1 MNISKLL
8 ILPLLALSSVACAD
22 YGILTVF
29 SEKGGLQAQVE
40 YSDSEKVQEFVH
52 EDAALK
58 IVCVKENDQLSMEVS
73 VKNEAGEWE
82 VISKPSLLINA
93 DEETTVTIND
103 LTITLKTVKE

>member
-22 YGILTVF
+22 YGILTVL
-29 SEKGGLQAQVE
+29 SEKGGFQVQVE
-40 YSDSEKVQEFVH
+40 YSEKVQEFAH
-52 EDAALK
+52 EKAAFK
-58 IVCVKENDQLSMEVS
+58 VACVKENDQLSMEVS
-73 VKNEAGEWE
+73 IKNEAEEWE

-93 DEETTVTIND
+93 DEEVTVTIND